1 MRTFWLFGLLAGPA
15 WALLSTRVP
24 RIGVKQSSLRAVRG
38 ALTWRGQPGSSGL
51 RAAASD
57 RGGAVA
63 VATSTTAEL
72 AATAAGRDDNSVGG
86 SGGSSSSTLDVD
98 PSTSPV
104 KRGGPMFFKQLP
116 SILKNKLLIVFLLL
130 KLGTLK
136 VQSFG
141 RNLTTGVAQ
150 GLGNSA
156 FGKTKVGKAL
166 LRIGAQVWLRLFCGL
181 MAYAAILKYVKAN
194 RPTIAEL
201 R

>member
-1 MRTFWLFGLLAGPA
+1 
-15 WALLSTRVP
+15 
-24 RIGVKQSSLRAVRG
+24 
-38 ALTWRGQPGSSGL
+38 
-51 RAAASD
+51 
-57 RGGAVA
+57 
-63 VATSTTAEL
+63 
-72 AATAAGRDDNSVGG
+72 
-86 SGGSSSSTLDVD
+86 
-98 PSTSPV
+98 
-104 KRGGPMFFKQLP
+104 MFFKQLP

-150 GLGNSA
+150 GLSNSA

-181 MAYAAILKYVKAN
+181 IAYAAILKYVKAN